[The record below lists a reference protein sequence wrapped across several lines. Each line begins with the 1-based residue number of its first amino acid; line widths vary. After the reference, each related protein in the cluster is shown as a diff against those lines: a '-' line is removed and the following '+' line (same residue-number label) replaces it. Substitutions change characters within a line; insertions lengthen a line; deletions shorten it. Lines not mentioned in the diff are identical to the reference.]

1 MFIKYLKI
9 EDMSGTIREIGFKKG
24 INLIVDETVNV
35 TDKETGNNVGKTT
48 VLKLIDFCLGADSKL
63 IYTDSENKKEI
74 DLIKN
79 YLVNNRVLISLVLKQ
94 DLEIEESKEIVIKRN
109 FLSRKNKVMS
119 INGENLPGN
128 DGKDFENKL
137 DTLIIGE
144 RQEKKPSFRQII
156 SHSIR
161 YTDERINNT
170 LKVLS
175 AYTSLA
181 EYEILYLYLFGITIT
196 DRSKILKKIK
206 TEKEYKKRIE
216 KKQSKFELELSLA
229 MIEDTLSNLEIKK
242 KTLNINYNYDEDLS
256 NLNETKYQISTISS
270 KISELSL
277 RKKIIREA
285 EEELMANK
293 SNIDL
298 QQLKMIYNQASKHMA
313 NLQKTFEELVT
324 YHNNMIVEKIR
335 FITQDIPDI
344 ESEISAL
351 HNSLKKLLSQEEEL
365 TTKIAKSDTFKDL
378 EAIIN
383 ELNENYQRKGEI
395 ENSISQID
403 EVDNKVSSLEEELD
417 IIDQGVFS
425 GDFQEKIKD
434 QLKKFNKYFSEVSN
448 ELYGEHYGISFK
460 VKEDKKTGKGIYV
473 FDSFNANSSSG
484 KKQGE
489 ILCFDLAYILYA
501 DDEDIPVLHFVL
513 NDKKELMH
521 DNQLV
526 KVANFIENKDIQL
539 IFSILKDKLP
549 QELYSEENI
558 VLRLSQ
564 KDKLFRIES
573 RKE

>member
-9 EDMSGTIREIGFKKG
+9 EDISGTVRVTGFKKG
-24 INLIVDETVNV
+24 INLIVDETVKV
-35 TDKETGNNVGKTT
+35 TDIETGNNVGKTT
-48 VLKLIDFCLGADSKL
+48 VLKLIDFCLGADSKV
-63 IYTDSENKKEI
+63 IFTDSENKKEI
-74 DLIKN
+74 DLIKS
-79 YLVNNRVLISLVLKQ
+79 YLVNNRVLITLVLKQ
-94 DLEIEESKEIVIKRN
+94 DLDIEDSKEIVIKRN

-128 DGKDFENKL
+128 DGKDFESKL

-181 EYEILYLYLFGITIT
+181 EYEILYLYLFGISIT

-216 KKQSKFELELSLA
+216 KKQSKLELELSLA
-229 MIEDTLSNLEIKK
+229 MIEDTISNLETKK
-242 KTLNINYNYDEDLS
+242 KTLNINYNYDEDLG
-256 NLNETKYQISTISS
+256 NLNETKYRISNFSS

-285 EEELMANK
+285 EEELLANK

-298 QQLKMIYNQASKHMA
+298 QQLKIIYNQASKHMKD
-313 NLQKTFEELVT
+313 LQKTFEELVV

-335 FITQDIPDI
+335 FISQDIPDI
-344 ESEISAL
+344 DSEISEL
-351 HNSLKKLLSQEEEL
+351 HSGLKKLLSREEEL

-378 EAIIN
+378 EIIIG

-417 IIDQGVFS
+417 TIDKGVFS

-434 QLKKFNKYFSEVSN
+434 KLKKFNMYFSKISF
-448 ELYGEHYGISFK
+448 ELYGEPYGISFK
-460 VKEDKKTGKGIYV
+460 IKEDKKTGKYIYA

-501 DDEDIPVLHFVL
+501 DDEDIPVMHFIL

-521 DNQLV
+521 GNQLV
-526 KVANFIENKDIQL
+526 KVANFIAEKNIQL

-549 QELYSEENI
+549 EELNSEENI

-564 KDKLFRIES
+564 KDKLFRIEN

>member
-1 MFIKYLKI
+1 
-9 EDMSGTIREIGFKKG
+9 MSGTIREIEFKKG

-79 YLVNNRVLISLVLKQ
+79 YLVNNRVLITLVLKQ

-277 RKKIIREA
+277 RKKIICEA

-298 QQLKMIYNQASKHMA
+298 QQLKMIYNQASKYME
-313 NLQKTFEELVT
+313 NLQKTFEELVS

-549 QELYSEENI
+549 QELYNEENI

>member
-9 EDMSGTIREIGFKKG
+9 EDMSGTIREIEFKKG

-79 YLVNNRVLISLVLKQ
+79 YLVNNRVLITLVLKQ

-277 RKKIIREA
+277 RKKIICEA

-298 QQLKMIYNQASKHMA
+298 QQLKMIYNQASKYME
-313 NLQKTFEELVT
+313 NLQKTFEELVS

-549 QELYSEENI
+549 QELYNEENI